1 MHTYVSLLIPRVLFL
16 FGPLRVSEKGGGEG
30 RREEAARAGGRRAH
44 LGRAADVGGALVEL
58 RGNFNFV

>member
-30 RREEAARAGGRRAH
+30 VERKQRARE
-44 LGRAADVGGALVEL
+44 DVERISGVRQTSVEL
-58 RGNFNFV
+58 